1 MKTTTKHTSTDLE
14 QVDAKIREALKNLF
28 ISKIVNVGNLEDLSM
43 TSIRRFAENGRS
55 KSAL

>member
-14 QVDAKIREALKNLF
+14 QVDAKIKEALKNLS
-28 ISKIVNVGNLEDLSM
+28 ISEIVNGGNLEDLSI

>member
-14 QVDAKIREALKNLF
+14 QVDAKIKEALKNLS
-28 ISKIVNVGNLEDLSM
+28 ISEIVNVGNLEDLSM